1 MSSIRPKGLYQSYP
15 EHAVTWQKSEAGEAP
30 FIRGPYHT
38 MYQQKP
44 WTMRQYAG
52 FSSADDTNRF
62 FKKQLSNGQTGLS
75 VAFDLPTHL
84 GLDSTDDR
92 AQNDVG
98 KTGVAID
105 SVEDM
110 KRLFDGIDLSTV
122 SISMTM
128 NGAIMPILAC
138 YIVAA
143 EEAGYASSSLRGT
156 IQNDILKEFAVRN
169 TFIHAPKPS
178 LEMSIDVVEFS
189 QKNLPNFN
197 TMSISGYHFQE
208 GGATP
213 ELELALTLAHA
224 KVYLLACQK
233 RGLDLNTIS
242 RRLSFFF
249 ASGMEFFKE
258 IAKLRAARKLWHDL
272 LVELGVTDER
282 ALRMKMHC
290 QTSGV
295 SLSAESPYDNLTR
308 TTIEAMAAVMGG
320 TQSLHTNSFDEAIAL
335 PSDFAASLA
344 LGTQKILQQ
353 ETGLTDVVDPWG
365 GSYMMETLTSE
376 MIDYVNSTLVSL
388 DSGEGVLAKVEQG
401 DIAFLIHQQAMQQ
414 AQLSK
419 PFVTSV
425 SDQQDKP
432 RVSPRVIHSEKAL
445 ESQRLSLNK
454 LKLVRNNRLVNQ
466 SLEKLKE
473 KALSGQ
479 NLMPYVVEA
488 IKHRATVGEVTEALC
503 QIYPRFYPQQK
514 ISHELL
520 DSEGIKTVRSRHQ
533 QFVKKNGRAIKVL
546 FTKVGLDGHDRGAK
560 QMVATLQA
568 VGMDVTYLPVLTPL
582 SVIRSTIEKHHFDVV
597 GISSLAGA
605 HLNFA
610 DSLSCCID
618 FERTSLII
626 GGVVPDHDFESL
638 EKLGV
643 EGIFTRHHDIDFV
656 VHRIIRLV
664 EAKYSRQ
671 RFSVYRT

>member
-1 MSSIRPKGLYQSYP
+1 MSSVRAKGIYKSLPNLAKSWQS
-15 EHAVTWQKSEAGEAP
+15 SEAGQAP
-30 FIRGPYHT
+30 FVRGPYRT

-52 FSSADDTNRF
+52 FSSADATNEF
-62 FKKQLSNGQTGLS
+62 FKKQLENGQTGLS

-84 GLDSTDDR
+84 GLDSTDER
-92 AQNDVG
+92 AQYDVG

-110 KRLFDGIDLSTV
+110 KRLFDGIDLSSV
-122 SISMTM
+122 SVSMTM

-189 QKNLPNFN
+189 QKKLPNFN

-233 RGLDLNTIS
+233 RGLDLNTIA

-249 ASGMEFFKE
+249 ASGMAFFKE

-272 LVELGVTDER
+272 LVELGVTDEQ

-295 SLSAESPYDNLTR
+295 SLNAESPYDNLTR
-308 TTIEAMAAVMGG
+308 TTVEAMAAVMGG

-344 LGTQKILQQ
+344 LGTQQILQQ
-353 ETGLTDVVDPWG
+353 ETGLIDVVDPWG

-376 MIDYVNSTLVSL
+376 MIDYVNSTLISL
-388 DSGEGVLAKVEQG
+388 ESGEGVLAKVEQG
-401 DIAFLIHQQAMQQ
+401 DIAFFIHQQAMQQ

-419 PFVTSV
+419 PFVTSI

-432 RVSPRVIHSEKAL
+432 QVSPRVIHSEKAL
-445 ESQRLSLNK
+445 ESQRLSINK

-479 NLMPYVVEA
+479 NLMPYVVAA

-503 QIYPRFYPQQK
+503 QIHPRFFPQQK
-514 ISHELL
+514 ISNELL
-520 DSEGIKTVRSRHQ
+520 DSEDLKTVRSRYQ
-533 QFVKKNGRAIKVL
+533 QFMNKNGRALKVL

-560 QMVATLQA
+560 QVVATLKA
-568 VGMDVTYLPVLTPL
+568 VGLDVTYLPVLTPF
-582 SVIRSTIEKHHFDVV
+582 SEVQSMIQNHHFDVV

-605 HLNFA
+605 HLDFSKA
-610 DSLSCCID
+610 VFSCID
-618 FERTSLII
+618 PVKTALIV
-626 GGVVPDHDFESL
+626 GGVIPDHDFESL
-638 EKLGV
+638 EKIGI
-643 EGIFTRHHDIDFV
+643 EGIFTRHSEIGLV
-656 VHRIIRLV
+656 VNRIIELV
-664 EAKYSRQ
+664 EAK
-671 RFSVYRT
+671 